1 VDVPQTIEIATMQ
14 RGGPRAGAGRYRQRF
29 GDCQLLKRA
38 KVSQFDSDPSGRR
51 SVELRHSC
59 PSRVPR
65 PPPRPASAPAAP
77 SSGLADLTVALILD
91 FASVALGRLAALVA
105 RDE

>member
-1 VDVPQTIEIATMQ
+1 MTQSHPGGDLLSYGIPAPGVP
-14 RGGPRAGAGRYRQRF
+14 
-29 GDCQLLKRA
+29 
-38 KVSQFDSDPSGRR
+38 V
-51 SVELRHSC
+51 
-59 PSRVPR
+59 RVPR
-65 PPPRPASAPAAP
+65 PPPRPASAPAP